1 MVVKEVLVSARVH
14 QRLTADGLRSAMS
27 DLWART
33 CQHCGRVLGEEP
45 PSLAVD
51 DVGEFIIVSLHHQWC
66 RLPGWTT
73 RRQVPDEVA
82 HRSFSCRAVSL
93 PYACG
98 PVPALIINPGLEM
111 VFMNSD
117 PHGRWRVEHETA
129 FERLGLAR
137 WFDATATDRSPV
149 SGAVAR
155 LTARTVTVAMIN
167 PPMLSFQARVQP
179 SLHALIE
186 QQSGLRLIVTHAL
199 DPRDLS
205 TWHLLDW
212 LRPQGRA
219 LSGWV
224 ELD

>member
-1 MVVKEVLVSARVH
+1 MPHSKCALFVHSCCSMSCMVVKEVLVSARVH
-14 QRLTADGLRSAMS
+14 QRLTPDGLRSAMS

-98 PVPALIINPGLEM
+98 PVRALIINPGLALRQTR
-111 VFMNSD
+111 
-117 PHGRWRVEHETA
+117 GAQRV
-129 FERLGLAR
+129 
-137 WFDATATDRSPV
+137 
-149 SGAVAR
+149 
-155 LTARTVTVAMIN
+155 
-167 PPMLSFQARVQP
+167 
-179 SLHALIE
+179 
-186 QQSGLRLIVTHAL
+186 
-199 DPRDLS
+199 
-205 TWHLLDW
+205 
-212 LRPQGRA
+212 PQGAYTRPGPHPQA
-219 LSGWV
+219 AGRSR
-224 ELD
+224 